1 MNYRFLLDLALILVS
16 TKVVGVLFK
25 KIGLSQVLGSLI
37 VGVIFGVT
45 KLIQPSEE
53 LTTFSEIGVILIMA
67 TAGMGTNFDE
77 LKKNAVPSIII
88 TTLGVMV
95 PFVFGFAVAFI
106 IPNITI
112 KMRMF
117 FGVILMATSVG
128 ITVAALKEIG
138 VLHGK
143 VGSSV
148 ITAAVI
154 DDIIGVVVL
163 AFFTAEAS
171 ETTIAGRIFKLLKL
185 SSDVSFL
192 IVLINVILFFVV
204 AIGLGILIHKVF
216 KYMSKRW
223 PHTRRL
229 TILSLGLCFLY
240 AWAAEALFGIADI
253 TGAFLAGMMIARTS
267 QTEYVERRVDMAAYM
282 IFSPLFFV
290 NIGVSLPYQTIVDSF
305 SWTLVLFSFT
315 FIVAGLLSKFIG
327 AGLGARICKYSWSD
341 SAKVGVSMMVRGE
354 VCLIIANEGVS
365 VGIMSQEYYPAIVL
379 LIVISSILTPL
390 ILKMLFKKYPLQ
402 GTVPIPGPEYAINFA
417 IEKHDLNGDSEKE
430 QLPLAQDTPSNNSE
444 NTNS

>member
-1 MNYRFLLDLALILVS
+1 MNYRFLLDLALILLS

-37 VGVIFGVT
+37 VGVIFGAT
-45 KLIQPSEE
+45 KLIQPSDE
-53 LTTFSEIGVILIMA
+53 LTTFSEIGVILIMS
-67 TAGMGTNFDE
+67 TAGMGTNFNE
-77 LKKNAVPSIII
+77 LRKNAVPSIVI
-88 TTLGVMV
+88 TALGVIV

-106 IPNITI
+106 IPDIST

-171 ETTIAGRIFKLLKL
+171 EKTVAGRLFKLFKY
-185 SSDVSFL
+185 SSNISFMM
-192 IVLINVILFFVV
+192 VLLNVIFFFIAAVGV
-204 AIGLGILIHKVF
+204 GILVHKVF

-229 TILSLGLCFLY
+229 SIFSLGMCFLY
-240 AWAAEALFGIADI
+240 AWAAEELFGIADI
-253 TGAFLAGMMIARTS
+253 TGAFLAGMMIARTP
-267 QTEYVERRVDMAAYM
+267 QTEYVERRMDMAAYM

-290 NIGVSLPYQTIVDSF
+290 NIGVSLPYETIVNSF
-305 SWTLVLFSFT
+305 SWTIVLFSFA
-315 FIVAGLLSKFIG
+315 FIVAGLLSKFLG
-327 AGLGARICKYSWSD
+327 AGLGAKLCRYSWSD
-341 SAKVGVSMMVRGE
+341 SAKVGISMMVRGE
-354 VCLIIANEGVS
+354 VCLIIANEGVAS
-365 VGIMSQEYYPAIVL
+365 GIMSQEYYPAIVL

-390 ILKMLFKKYPLQ
+390 ILKFLFKKFPMIE
-402 GTVPIPGPEYAINFA
+402 TEPTPGPDYAIKFN
-417 IEKHDLNGDSEKE
+417 IEKQDLNRGEDKNV
-430 QLPLAQDTPSNNSE
+430 LPLAQDNPQISDQNSNS
-444 NTNS
+444 

>member
-16 TKVVGVLFK
+16 TKVVGVAFK

-37 VGVIFGVT
+37 VGVVFGVT
-45 KLIQPSEE
+45 KLIQPSDE

-88 TTLGVMV
+88 TTLGVLV
-95 PFVFGFAVAFI
+95 PFLFGFAVAFI
-106 IPNITI
+106 IPGITI

-128 ITVAALKEIG
+128 ITVATLKELG

-148 ITAAVI
+148 VTAAVI

-171 ETTIAGRIFKLLKL
+171 ETTIAGRIFKLLNVG
-185 SSDVSFL
+185 SNVSFL
-192 IVLINVILFFVV
+192 IVLLNVVLFFIA
-204 AIGLGILIHKVF
+204 AIGLGILIHKIF

-229 TILSLGLCFLY
+229 TILSLGLCFFY

-290 NIGVSLPYQTIVDSF
+290 NIGVSLPYKTIVDSF
-305 SWTLVLFSFT
+305 SWTIVLFSFA
-315 FIVAGLLSKFIG
+315 FILAGLLSKFLG
-327 AGLGARICKYSWSD
+327 AGLGARFCKYSWSD
-341 SAKVGVSMMVRGE
+341 SAKVGISMMVRGE

-365 VGIMSQEYYPAIVL
+365 AGIMSQEYYPAIVL

-390 ILKMLFKKYPLQ
+390 LLKVLFKKYPLQ

-417 IEKHDLNGDSEKE
+417 LEKHDLNRPEEKE
-430 QLPLAQDTPSNNSE
+430 QLPLSQDSSVNNTE

>member
-192 IVLINVILFFVV
+192 IVLINVIL
-204 AIGLGILIHKVF
+204 I
-216 KYMSKRW
+216 
-223 PHTRRL
+223 
-229 TILSLGLCFLY
+229 
-240 AWAAEALFGIADI
+240 
-253 TGAFLAGMMIARTS
+253 
-267 QTEYVERRVDMAAYM
+267 
-282 IFSPLFFV
+282 
-290 NIGVSLPYQTIVDSF
+290 
-305 SWTLVLFSFT
+305 
-315 FIVAGLLSKFIG
+315 
-327 AGLGARICKYSWSD
+327 
-341 SAKVGVSMMVRGE
+341 
-354 VCLIIANEGVS
+354 
-365 VGIMSQEYYPAIVL
+365 
-379 LIVISSILTPL
+379 
-390 ILKMLFKKYPLQ
+390 
-402 GTVPIPGPEYAINFA
+402 
-417 IEKHDLNGDSEKE
+417 
-430 QLPLAQDTPSNNSE
+430 
-444 NTNS
+444 

>member
-1 MNYRFLLDLALILVS
+1 MNYRFLLDLALILLS
-16 TKVVGVLFK
+16 TKLVGVLFK

-37 VGVIFGVT
+37 VGVFFGIT
-45 KLIQPSEE
+45 KIIQPSEE

-67 TAGMGTNFDE
+67 TAGMGTNFKE

-88 TTLGVMV
+88 TTLGVLV

-106 IPNITI
+106 IPDITL

-128 ITVAALKEIG
+128 ITVATLKELG
-138 VLHGK
+138 VLNGK

-148 ITAAVI
+148 VTAAVI

-171 ETTIAGRIFKLLKL
+171 ETTIAGRIFKLFNA
-185 SSDVSFL
+185 STNISFI
-192 IVLINVILFFVV
+192 IVFINVLLFFVA
-204 AIGLGILIHKVF
+204 AIGVGILIHKVF
-216 KYMSKRW
+216 KYMSNRW

-229 TILSLGLCFLY
+229 SIFSLGICFLY

-253 TGAFLAGMMIARTS
+253 TGAFLAGMMIARTT

-290 NIGVSLPYQTIVDSF
+290 NIGVSLPYNTIVESF
-305 SWTLVLFSFT
+305 SWILVLFSFT
-315 FIVAGLLSKFIG
+315 FILAGLLSKFIG
-327 AGLGARICKYSWSD
+327 AGIGAKLCKYSWSD
-341 SAKVGVSMMVRGE
+341 SAKVGISMMVRGE
-354 VCLIIANEGVS
+354 VCLIIANEGVAA
-365 VGIMSQEYYPAIVL
+365 GIMSQEYYPAIVL

-390 ILKMLFKKYPLQ
+390 LLKFLYRVFPMVKEEQVDLPN
-402 GTVPIPGPEYAINFA
+402 YAINFVS
-417 IEKHDLNGDSEKE
+417 EKHEINEPTPIPEAKE
-430 QLPLAQDTPSNNSE
+430 AQTPESISNN
-444 NTNS
+444 